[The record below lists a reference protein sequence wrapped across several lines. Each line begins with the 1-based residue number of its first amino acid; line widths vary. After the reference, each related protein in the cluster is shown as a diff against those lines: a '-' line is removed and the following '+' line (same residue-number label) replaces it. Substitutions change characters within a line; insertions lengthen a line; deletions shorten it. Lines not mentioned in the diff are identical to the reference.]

1 MRISDWSSDVCSSG
15 VLGLSC
21 VGDHLVDQAVFQGLQ
36 RGEPAVAVR
45 VALDLLDRAAGV
57 LGDELAQL
65 LLEQQALLG
74 LDLDVRGRTADA
86 ARSEE
91 RRVGKESVGTCRS
104 RWSPNH

>member
-1 MRISDWSSDVCSSG
+1 MRISDWSSDVCSSDL
-15 VLGLSC
+15 LGLSC

-65 LLEQQALLG
+65 LLEQQALDRQSVVSG
-74 LDLDVRGRTADA
+74 KSVSVRVEHGGRRIIKTKKH
-86 ARSEE
+86 E
-91 RRVGKESVGTCRS
+91 VKKECNNT
-104 RWSPNH
+104 